1 MKVTCASYFH
11 HLFLTLQTQIM
22 NGGEIIAKVLQK
34 QGVKFLFTLCGGHVS
49 PIFVAAHKIGIR
61 VIDTRHEVNAVFA
74 ADAVSRL
81 SGVPGVAVVTAGP
94 GLTNTVTAVKNAA
107 LAQSPLILLGGG
119 AATILKGRGS
129 LQDIDQLSI
138 MKAVCKYSTTIS
150 KVKEIVPTI
159 EKAFAI
165 AQEGVPGPVY
175 IECPIDTLFGEELV
189 RSWYGAKSAEEPP
202 KNFQERIVQWYIN
215 NHAKNLFAGKEN
227 VDFNLPAQKIS
238 YPKHSA
244 AQMDKAISK
253 IKAATKPVML
263 IGSGAMMNP
272 KKANNLAN
280 AVSKLG
286 IPVYLSGMGRGL
298 LGKENDLQMRHHRKD
313 CIKES
318 DLIILAGV
326 PNDFRLDYGNHI
338 GGRKFISINR
348 SKEDLTKNKTPTL
361 AIHADPQDFIIAL
374 SEKMQGNYSSWLE
387 SLRARDAKR
396 EANIN
401 EQANAEVNRG
411 INPIKLF
418 RNLEPELEENTILIA
433 DGGDFVA
440 TSAYTL
446 RPWKPLSWLD
456 PGVFGTLGVGA
467 GFALGAKLVF
477 PEKDVWI
484 IYGDG
489 SAGYSLMEYD
499 TFVRHNL
506 PVISVIGNDACWSQ
520 IARDQVEFLQSDC
533 AMNLALSDYQNIGKA
548 FGAEGVRVENL
559 DQFNAAVVEAK
570 TLSRKGTP
578 YIINAIIGKTDF
590 RKGSISM

>member
-1 MKVTCASYFH
+1 
-11 HLFLTLQTQIM
+11 M

-34 QGVKFLFTLCGGHVS
+34 HGVKYLFTLCGGHVS
-49 PIFVAAHKIGIR
+49 PIFVSANNIGIR

-81 SGVPGVAVVTAGP
+81 SGTPGVAVVTAGP
-94 GLTNTVTAVKNAA
+94 GLTNTITAVKNAY
-107 LAQSPLILLGGG
+107 LAQSPLVLLGGA

-129 LQDIDQLSI
+129 LQDIDQMTM
-138 MKAVCKYSTTIS
+138 MKPNVKWAATIN
-150 KVKEIVPTI
+150 KVKEIVPTLH
-159 EKAFAI
+159 KAFTI
-165 AQEGVPGPVY
+165 AQEGTPGPVFV
-175 IECPIDTLFGEELV
+175 ECPIDILYNEELV
-189 RSWYGAKSAEEPP
+189 RSWYGAKSNTA
-202 KNFQERIVQWYIN
+202 KNLQERVINWYVN
-215 NHAKNLFAGKEN
+215 NHAKNLFAGKDN
-227 VDFNLPAQKIS
+227 IDFNVPIQKFS
-238 YPKHSA
+238 YPKHSSS
-244 AQMDKAISK
+244 DIGKAIGK
-253 IKAATKPVML
+253 LKAANKPVML
-263 IGSGAMMNP
+263 VGSGAMMNP
-272 KKANNLAN
+272 QKANELAA

-298 LGKENDLQMRHHRKD
+298 LGKENALQMRHNRKD
-313 CIKES
+313 AIKES

-348 SKEDLTKNKTPTL
+348 SREDLLKNKTPTL
-361 AIHADPQDFIIAL
+361 AIHADPQEFLIEL
-374 SEKMQGNYSSWLE
+374 SKQYQGSFGTWVE
-387 SLRARDAKR
+387 GLRARDAKR
-396 EANIN
+396 ETSID
-401 EQANAEVNRG
+401 EQAGAGVQG
-411 INPIKLF
+411 INPLQLF
-418 RNLEPELEENTILIA
+418 RNLEPQLDDNTILVA

-446 RPWKPLSWLD
+446 RPRTPLSWLD

-506 PVISVIGNDACWSQ
+506 PVISVIGNDACWTQ
-520 IARDQVEFLQSDC
+520 IARDQVDFLKSDC
-533 AMNLALSDYQNIGKA
+533 AMNLAYSDYQNIGKA
-548 FGAEGVRVENL
+548 FGADGARVDNI
-559 DQFNAAVVEAK
+559 DAFNDAVSAAKVSSK
-570 TLSRKGTP
+570 NGKP

-590 RKGSISM
+590 RKGSLSM

>member
-1 MKVTCASYFH
+1 
-11 HLFLTLQTQIM
+11 M

-34 QGVKFLFTLCGGHVS
+34 QGVQFLFTLCGGHVS
-49 PIFVAAHKIGIR
+49 PIFVSAQKLGIR
-61 VIDTRHEVNAVFA
+61 VVDTRHEVNSVFA

-81 SGVPGVAVVTAGP
+81 TGIPGVAVVTAGP
-94 GLTNTVTAVKNAA
+94 GLTNTITAVKNAY
-107 LAQSPLILLGGG
+107 LAQSPLVLLGGA

-129 LQDIDQLSI
+129 LQDIDQMSM
-138 MKAVCKYSTTIS
+138 MKPNVKWATTIN
-150 KVKEIVPTI
+150 KVKEIVPTL
-159 EKAFAI
+159 EKAFRI
-165 AQEGVPGPVY
+165 AQEGVPGPVFV
-175 IECPIDTLFGEELV
+175 ECPIDTLYGEELV
-189 RSWYGAKSAEEPP
+189 RSWYGAKSKEEPP
-202 KNFQERIVQWYIN
+202 KNLQERIVQWYIN
-215 NHAKNLFAGKEN
+215 NHAKNLFAGKDS
-227 VDFNLPAQKIS
+227 VSFDTPIQKPTYPA
-238 YPKHSA
+238 HSSGQVNRVA
-244 AQMDKAISK
+244 EK
-253 IKAATKPVML
+253 IKAASKPVML

-272 KKANNLAN
+272 KKADELAA

-298 LGKENDLQMRHHRKD
+298 LGKENALQMRHNRKD
-313 CIKES
+313 AIKEA

-338 GGRKFISINR
+338 GGRPFISINR
-348 SKEDLTKNKTPTL
+348 NREDLNKNKTPTIGVL
-361 AIHADPQDFIIAL
+361 ADPQDFLIAL
-374 SEKMQGNYSSWLE
+374 SQKFQGNYTLWIE
-387 SLRARDAKR
+387 TLRARDAKR
-396 EANIN
+396 EANIDV
-401 EQANAEVNRG
+401 QADAAVDKG

-418 RNLEPELEENTILIA
+418 RELEPELDDNTILIA

-446 RPWKPLSWLD
+446 RPRNPLGWLD

-520 IARDQVEFLQSDC
+520 IARDQVDFLKSDC

-548 FGAEGVRVENL
+548 FGAEGVRVDTL
-559 DQFNAAVVEAK
+559 DAFKAAVVEAK
-570 TLSRKGTP
+570 TLSKKGSP

>member
-1 MKVTCASYFH
+1 
-11 HLFLTLQTQIM
+11 M

-49 PIFVAAHKIGIR
+49 PIFVSAQKLGIR
-61 VIDTRHEVNAVFA
+61 VVDTRHEVNSVFA

-81 SGVPGVAVVTAGP
+81 TGIPGVAVVTAGP
-94 GLTNTVTAVKNAA
+94 GLTNTITAVKNAA

-150 KVKEIVPTI
+150 KVKEIVPTL

-175 IECPIDTLFGEELV
+175 VECPIDTLYGEELV
-189 RSWYGAKSAEEPP
+189 RSWYGAKSKEEPP
-202 KNFQERIVQWYIN
+202 KNLQERVVQWYIN
-215 NHAKNLFAGKEN
+215 NHAKNLFAGKESVN
-227 VDFNLPAQKIS
+227 FNTPLVKPN
-238 YPKHSA
+238 YPKHSSS
-244 AQMDKAISK
+244 QVDKAIAK
-253 IKAATKPVML
+253 IKAASKPVML

-272 KKANNLAN
+272 QKANELAN

-374 SEKMQGNYSSWLE
+374 SQKYQGNYGSWLE
-387 SLRARDAKR
+387 TLRARDAKR

-418 RNLEPELEENTILIA
+418 RDLEPQLDENTILIA

-446 RPWKPLSWLD
+446 RPRKPLSWLD

-533 AMNLALSDYQNIGKA
+533 AINLAFSDYQNIGKA
-548 FGAEGVRVENL
+548 FGAEGVRVESL
-559 DQFNAAVVEAK
+559 DQFNAAVIEAK

>member
-1 MKVTCASYFH
+1 
-11 HLFLTLQTQIM
+11 M
-22 NGGEIIAKVLQK
+22 NGGEIIARVLQK
-34 QGVKFLFTLCGGHVS
+34 HGVKYLFTLCGGHVS
-49 PIFVAAHKIGIR
+49 PIFVSAQNLGIR
-61 VIDTRHEVNAVFA
+61 VVDTRHEVNSVFA

-81 SGVPGVAVVTAGP
+81 TGIPGVAVVTAGP
-94 GLTNTVTAVKNAA
+94 GLTNTITAVKNAA
-107 LAQSPLILLGGG
+107 LAQSPLILLGGA

-129 LQDIDQLSI
+129 LQDIDQMSI
-138 MKAVCKYSTTIS
+138 MKAVCKWSVSIS

-159 EKAFAI
+159 EKAFWV
-165 AQEGVPGPVY
+165 AQEGVPGPVFV
-175 IECPIDTLFGEELV
+175 ECPIDTLYGEELV
-189 RSWYGAKSAEEPP
+189 RSWYGAKSKETPP

-215 NHAKNLFAGKEN
+215 NHAKNLFAGKDSVN
-227 VDFNLPAQKIS
+227 FNNPIAAVT
-238 YPKHSA
+238 YPTHSSS
-244 AQMDKAISK
+244 QVDKAISK
-253 IKAATKPVML
+253 IKAAQKPVML
-263 IGSGAMMNP
+263 VGSGAMMNP
-272 KKANNLAN
+272 QKAQQLAD

-298 LGKENDLQMRHHRKD
+298 LGKENPLQMRHHRKEA
-313 CIKES
+313 IKES

-338 GGRKFISINR
+338 GHRQFISINR
-348 SKEDLTKNKTPTL
+348 SKEDLNKNKTPNL
-361 AIHADPQDFIIAL
+361 GIHADPQDFLIDLA
-374 SEKMQGNYSSWLE
+374 KKFQGNYPLWLE
-387 SLRARDAKR
+387 TLRARDNKR

-401 EQANAEVNRG
+401 EQAAAPVNPG

-418 RNLEPELEENTILIA
+418 RELEPELDDNSILVA

-446 RPWKPLSWLD
+446 RPRAPLSWLD

-499 TFVRHNL
+499 TFKRFNL

-520 IARDQVEFLQSDC
+520 IARDQVDFLKSDC
-533 AMNLALSDYQNIGKA
+533 AMKLAYSDYQLVSKA
-548 FGAEGVRVENL
+548 FGGEGVRVDTLEA
-559 DQFNAAVVEAK
+559 FKAAVIEAK
-570 TLSRKGTP
+570 RLSREGTP
-578 YIINAIIGKTDF
+578 YVINAIIGKTDF

>member
-1 MKVTCASYFH
+1 
-11 HLFLTLQTQIM
+11 M
-22 NGGEIIAKVLQK
+22 NGGEIIARVLQK

-49 PIFVAAHKIGIR
+49 PIFVSAQNLGIR
-61 VIDTRHEVNAVFA
+61 VIDTRHEVNTVFA

-81 SGVPGVAVVTAGP
+81 TGIPGVAVVTAGP
-94 GLTNTVTAVKNAA
+94 GLTNTITAVKNAY
-107 LAQSPLILLGGG
+107 LAQSPLVLLGGA

-129 LQDIDQLSI
+129 LQDIDQ
-138 MKAVCKYSTTIS
+138 MTMMRPNVKWATTIN
-150 KVKEIVPTI
+150 KVKEIVPTL

-165 AQEGVPGPVY
+165 AQEGVPGPVFV
-175 IECPIDTLFGEELV
+175 ECPIDTLYGEELV
-189 RSWYGAKSAEEPP
+189 RSWYGAKSKEEPP
-202 KNFQERIVQWYIN
+202 KNLQERVVQWYIN
-215 NHAKNLFAGKEN
+215 NHAKNLFAGKDSAKFDN
-227 VDFNLPAQKIS
+227 PIQKVS
-238 YPKHSA
+238 YPGHSSG
-244 AQMDKAISK
+244 QIDKAIAKLKGAS
-253 IKAATKPVML
+253 KPVML
-263 IGSGAMMNP
+263 VGSGAMMNP
-272 KKANNLAN
+272 KKAEELAA
-280 AVSKLG
+280 AVTKLG

-298 LGKENDLQMRHHRKD
+298 LGKENTLQMRHHRKD
-313 CIKES
+313 AIKES

-348 SKEDLTKNKTPTL
+348 SREDLMKNKTPTV
-361 AIHADPQDFIIAL
+361 AVHADPQDFLIAL
-374 SEKMQGNYSSWLE
+374 SQKFQGNYSGWIE
-387 SLRARDAKR
+387 SLRARDGKR
-396 EANIN
+396 EVNIDT
-401 EQANAEVNRG
+401 QAAAPVDKG
-411 INPIKLF
+411 INPIQLF
-418 RNLEPELEENTILIA
+418 REMEPQLDDNTILIA

-446 RPWKPLSWLD
+446 RPRKPLSWLD

-477 PEKDVWI
+477 PEKDVYI

-520 IARDQVEFLQSDC
+520 IARDQVEFLKSDA
-533 AMNLALSDYQNIGKA
+533 AMNLAFSNYQDIGKA
-548 FGAEGVRVENL
+548 FGAEGVKVDTL
-559 DQFNAAVVEAK
+559 DGFKAALVEAK
-570 TLSRKGTP
+570 TLSRAGKP